1 MIYSSFNEAQELQ
14 INQAFHPINKLGCDY
29 LYYLSYSST
38 DKNKSYRFCT
48 HDNWLD
54 FYYEEKLIA
63 TDPLK
68 RIMIN
73 TNNAVLPWDQV
84 NFQNKSE
91 KRTMS
96 ARSSFGLNNGI
107 SIVSNYNNHKHI
119 LVLATEHQEHD
130 IARYLLLKQSYK
142 LTQLM
147 KSCITV
153 FDDRIQEIAA

>member
-1 MIYSSFNEAQELQ
+1 
-14 INQAFHPINKLGCDY
+14 
-29 LYYLSYSST
+29 
-38 DKNKSYRFCT
+38 
-48 HDNWLD
+48 
-54 FYYEEKLIA
+54 
-63 TDPLK
+63 
-68 RIMIN
+68 MIN

-107 SIVSNYNNHKHI
+107 SIVSNYNTHKHI
-119 LVLATEHQEHD
+119 LVLATEHKEHD
-130 IARYLLLKQSYK
+130 LARYLLLKQSYK